1 MIEFEWYENKNFL
14 NQKKHGVS
22 FEEAASV
29 FYDELAV
36 QFYDETHSYLNEN
49 RFLLLGMSNK
59 ANVLMVCHCEIEQ
72 GDKLRIISAR
82 KATKNET
89 KFYQR
94 WKRWK
99 KNMIYPN

>member
-1 MIEFEWYENKNFL
+1 MIKFEWDETKNFK

-22 FEEAASV
+22 FEEATSV

-36 QFYDETHSYLNEN
+36 QFYDETHSYLDED

-59 ANVLMVCHCEIEQ
+59 AKVLMVCHCEKKQ

-82 KATKNET
+82 RATKNE
-89 KFYQR
+89 
-94 WKRWK
+94 K
-99 KNMIYPN
+99 KYYLR